1 MTVQSHTHN
10 RRSKS
15 NMSWFKKNSAQSSPP
30 PGELPTLAIIGIM
43 LAAII
48 AISVGLRLMVG

>member
-1 MTVQSHTHN
+1 
-10 RRSKS
+10 
-15 NMSWFKKNSAQSSPP
+15 MSWFKKNSAQSSPP